1 MIKGERM
8 QVDVRKASRQELL
21 QVALYEDCNNDL
33 KYAAARELQ
42 RRGKAA
48 VRT

>member
-1 MIKGERM
+1 MIKEERM
-8 QVDVRKASRQELL
+8 QVDVRKASREELL

-42 RRGKAA
+42 LRRKAGEQ
-48 VRT
+48 T